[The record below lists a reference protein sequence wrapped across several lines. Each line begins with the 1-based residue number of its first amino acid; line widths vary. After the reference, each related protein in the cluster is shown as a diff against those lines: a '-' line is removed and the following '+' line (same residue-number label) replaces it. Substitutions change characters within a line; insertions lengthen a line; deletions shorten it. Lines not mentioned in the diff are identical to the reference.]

1 MIEGIGQH
9 EDSKSYIAV
18 KKCRMLRS
26 GVQYYLKEEVPQSLL
41 EELPAEAQNKKFYS
55 VFRKPEAI
63 IKHLSDFNYI
73 AFVNE
78 HPDVDVTPDNIKML
92 GIGRVGGNAALEVL
106 PDNNV
111 YVTND
116 LIFDDR
122 NAYEDYKKGKVEL
135 SIGLDALWRK
145 SDNPDYDFE
154 VYDFTGVNHLAL
166 VPRGRAGG
174 SARVI
179 DGVKYSEEGAK
190 IMSLVEK
197 ISALSK
203 DEKRLSAKVADAMKI
218 VAEGKESPFKCED
231 ELSTLGSCESY
242 AALSGI
248 IKDCLAGAKE
258 LVDAPEAAQKAVY
271 DTIDTLHAQCLMQL
285 DGCKDEKETKD
296 EEKDKEEEKKDE
308 KDACKDEK
316 AEEKEEK
323 DACKDEKAEE
333 KEEKDEKKD
342 EEEEKDACKDE
353 KPEEKDEKKDAEKEE
368 KDTVAQ
374 AAELKAAVMDSL
386 KAELAEMVQKAVS
399 EALGTDF
406 DSSKFEKSGRQN
418 DSAADEATYANTE
431 LAFDAWGRH

>member
-1 MIEGIGQH
+1 MIEEVGQR
-9 EDSKSYIAV
+9 EDNKSYIAV

-41 EELPAEAQNKKFYS
+41 EELPPEAQNKKFYS

-197 ISALSK
+197 ISALPK
-203 DEKRLSAKVADAMKI
+203 DEARLSVKVADAMKI

-231 ELSTLGSCESY
+231 ELSTLASCESY
-242 AALSGI
+242 GTLTGI
-248 IKDCLAGAKE
+248 IKDCLDGAKE
-258 LVDAPEAAQKAVY
+258 LVEAPEEARKAVY

-285 DGCKDEKETKD
+285 DGCS
-296 EEKDKEEEKKDE
+296 
-308 KDACKDEK
+308 
-316 AEEKEEK
+316 EEKEEK
-323 DACKDEKAEE
+323 DEEKDAE

-342 EEEEKDACKDE
+342 EKDENKEEKDCKDE
-353 KPEEKDEKKDAEKEE
+353 EKEEKDEEKDEKDCKDEEKEEKKDAEKEE
-368 KDTVAQ
+368 KDATAQ

-386 KAELAEMVQKAVS
+386 KDELADMVRKAVS
-399 EALGTDF
+399 DALGTDF
-406 DSSKFEKSGRQN
+406 KAEESNKSGRQN
-418 DSAADEATYANTE
+418 DSAASETYAKTE
-431 LAFDAWGRH
+431 LVLDAWGRH

>member
-26 GVQYYLKEEVPQSLL
+26 GVQYYLKSEVPQSLL
-41 EELPAEAQNKKFYS
+41 DELPPEAQNKKFYS

-135 SIGLDALWRK
+135 SIGLDALWRR

-218 VAEGKESPFKCED
+218 VAEGKDSPFKCED

-258 LVDAPEAAQKAVY
+258 LVEAPEAAQKAVY

-285 DGCKDEKETKD
+285 DGCG
-296 EEKDKEEEKKDE
+296 
-308 KDACKDEK
+308 A
-316 AEEKEEK
+316 EKEEK
-323 DACKDEKAEE
+323 DEGKDVEKDKKDDE
-333 KEEKDEKKD
+333 KEEKDEKPEKKDCKD
-342 EEEEKDACKDE
+342 EEKDEKDCKDEKKDEEKEEKDE
-353 KPEEKDEKKDAEKEE
+353 KPEEKDEKKDEKDCKDEEKKEE
-368 KDTVAQ
+368 KDSTAQ
-374 AAELKAAVMDSL
+374 SAELKAAVVDSL
-386 KAELAEMVQKAVS
+386 KEELAEMVKKAVAD
-399 EALGTDF
+399 ALGTDF
-406 DSSKFEKSGRQN
+406 DSSKSDKSGRQN
-418 DSAADEATYANTE
+418 DSAAGEPYANTE

>member
-1 MIEGIGQH
+1 MIEEVGQR
-9 EDSKSYIAV
+9 EDNKSYIAV

-41 EELPAEAQNKKFYS
+41 EELPPEAQNKKFYS

-197 ISALSK
+197 ISALPK
-203 DEKRLSAKVADAMKI
+203 DEARLSVKVADAMKI

-231 ELSTLGSCESY
+231 ELSTLASCESY
-242 AALSGI
+242 GTLTGI
-248 IKDCLAGAKE
+248 IKDCLDGAKE
-258 LVDAPEAAQKAVY
+258 LVEAPEDTRKAVY

-285 DGCKDEKETKD
+285 DGCSEKKEEKD
-296 EEKDKEEEKKDE
+296 EEKD
-308 KDACKDEK
+308 A
-316 AEEKEEK
+316 
-323 DACKDEKAEE
+323 E

-342 EEEEKDACKDE
+342 GKDEEKNEKDYKDEKKEEKDEEKDEKDCKDE
-353 KPEEKDEKKDAEKEE
+353 KKEDKKDAEKEE
-368 KDTVAQ
+368 KDTTAQ
-374 AAELKAAVMDSL
+374 TAELKAAVMDSL
-386 KAELAEMVQKAVS
+386 KDELADMVRKAVS
-399 EALGTDF
+399 DALGTDF
-406 DSSKFEKSGRQN
+406 KAEESNKSGRQN
-418 DSAADEATYANTE
+418 DSAAVETYAKTE
-431 LAFDAWGRH
+431 LVLDAWGRH

>member
-9 EDSKSYIAV
+9 EDNKSYIAV

-41 EELPAEAQNKKFYS
+41 DELPLEVRNKKFFS
-55 VFRKPEAI
+55 VYRKPEAI

-92 GIGRVGGNAALEVL
+92 AIGRVGGNAALEVL

-197 ISALSK
+197 ISALPK
-203 DEKRLSAKVADAMKI
+203 DGTRLSAKVADAMKV
-218 VAEGKESPFKCED
+218 VAEGKDSPFKCED

-285 DGCKDEKETKD
+285 DSCGAEKEEKDEGKDVEKDKKDDEKDACKDEKPEEK
-296 EEKDKEEEKKDE
+296 EEKDEKPAEKEEKDEKKDE

-316 AEEKEEK
+316 SAEK
-323 DACKDEKAEE
+323 
-333 KEEKDEKKD
+333 
-342 EEEEKDACKDE
+342 
-353 KPEEKDEKKDAEKEE
+353 EEKDEKKDAEKEE
-368 KDTVAQ
+368 KDTAAQ
-374 AAELKAAVMDSL
+374 AAELKAAVVDSL
-386 KAELAEMVQKAVS
+386 KDELAEMVQKAVS

>member
-1 MIEGIGQH
+1 MIDEIGQH
-9 EDSKSYIAV
+9 TENKSYIAV

-26 GVQYYLKEEVPQSLL
+26 GVQYYLKEEVPESLI
-41 EELPAEAQNKKFYS
+41 EELPPEAQNKKFYS

-145 SDNPDYDFE
+145 SENPDYDFE

-203 DEKRLSAKVADAMKI
+203 DEKRLSAKVADAMKF

-285 DGCKDEKETKD
+285 DACGGKK
-296 EEKDKEEEKKDE
+296 EEKDEG
-308 KDACKDEK
+308 
-316 AEEKEEK
+316 EKEEK
-323 DACKDEKAEE
+323 DEKPEEKPEE
-333 KEEKDEKKD
+333 KEEKDEKPEEKEEKD
-342 EEEEKDACKDE
+342 EKPEEKDEKDACKDE
-353 KPEEKDEKKDAEKEE
+353 KPEEKEEKDEKKAEEGCKDGEKKEE
-368 KDTVAQ
+368 KDTTAQ

-386 KAELAEMVQKAVS
+386 KAELAEMVQKAVA

-406 DSSKFEKSGRQN
+406 DSDKNGKKGSQH
-418 DSAADEATYANTE
+418 DTAAVETYANTE
-431 LAFDAWGRH
+431 LVLDAWGRH